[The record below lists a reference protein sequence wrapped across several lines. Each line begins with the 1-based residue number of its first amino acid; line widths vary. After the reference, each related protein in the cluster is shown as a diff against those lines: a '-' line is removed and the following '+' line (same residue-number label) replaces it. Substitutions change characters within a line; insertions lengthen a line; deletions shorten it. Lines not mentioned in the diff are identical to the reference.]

1 MKYISLLAVL
11 SLFVFSITIN
21 AQSKITVE
29 DIYASGKFSEKSV
42 STFNFMKDGKHYSR
56 LENNKIVK
64 FDLTTGEPIGTIFNP
79 DNIPENTNFNG
90 QIDSY
95 TFSSDESKILI
106 TSETEKIYR
115 HSTRAKTFVWDLRS
129 KNLLP
134 VFTEAKVRLA
144 TFNPAADKV
153 AFVVANNIYYKNFR
167 TGETKIITEDG
178 KWNEIINGATDWV
191 YEEEFGFDQGFEWSP
206 DGKRIAFYRF
216 DESAVKEFTMTNYRD
231 EMYPEYVTFKYPKV
245 GEDNAKVTI
254 HFYDLESEN
263 TRMVIMANPME
274 YVPRIKWT
282 QDPEVLCVFNMNRH
296 QNKLELILA
305 DAKSGNT
312 SVLLTEES
320 KWYIDIHDNLTF
332 LKNGKQFL
340 WTSER
345 DGWNH
350 IYLYKMNGA
359 LDRQLTKGEWEVTS
373 FYGMDE
379 EKGLAYYQAAKES
392 PLQREIYMTGLKGR
406 TNKMSTQSGWNQ
418 AQFSSTFD
426 YFVLDYS
433 THNIPPVYT
442 VFERKGNEVRV
453 IENNAQVQKVQKS
466 VEALPV
472 EFFSFKTEDNVSL
485 NGYMI
490 KPANFDENKKHP
502 VFMYQYSG
510 PGSQQVVDRWQGR
523 RYYWWLQMLAQEGYV
538 VACVDGRGTGARGE
552 AFKKMTYL
560 ELGKLETIDQIEA
573 AKYLGGLSYADP
585 NRVGIFGWSYGGYMS
600 SLCILKGNDVFKA
613 AIAVAPVTSWKWYDS
628 IYTERYM
635 RTLKENENGY
645 TDNSPIYFAD
655 KLKGNYL
662 LVHGMGDDNVHF
674 QHTAEMSNALI
685 NANKQFDTY
694 FYPNRNHG
702 IYGGVTRL
710 HLFNKMTSFLEENLK
725 NDNSPVGQVKP

>member
-1 MKYISLLAVL
+1 
-11 SLFVFSITIN
+11 
-21 AQSKITVE
+21 
-29 DIYASGKFSEKSV
+29 
-42 STFNFMKDGKHYSR
+42 
-56 LENNKIVK
+56 
-64 FDLTTGEPIGTIFNP
+64 
-79 DNIPENTNFNG
+79 
-90 QIDSY
+90 
-95 TFSSDESKILI
+95 
-106 TSETEKIYR
+106 
-115 HSTRAKTFVWDLRS
+115 
-129 KNLLP
+129 
-134 VFTEAKVRLA
+134 
-144 TFNPAADKV
+144 
-153 AFVVANNIYYKNFR
+153 
-167 TGETKIITEDG
+167 
-178 KWNEIINGATDWV
+178 
-191 YEEEFGFDQGFEWSP
+191 
-206 DGKRIAFYRF
+206 
-216 DESAVKEFTMTNYRD
+216 MTNYRD

-312 SVLLTEES
+312 SVLLTEKS